1 MNLHV
6 PPYALID
13 RPLWTP
19 DTVKEALVDAFAT
32 IERTTPR
39 VGPTRAVQQIFRGK
53 NPEEVALIRL
63 LNDDQLAFLRAG
75 AKQRPARVTPQDISQ
90 AEAVVLGTDEH
101 PAWLATLD
109 DEHRPKLV
117 LWVLHEVGKDLGIRQ
132 KTLRQRCEQLRWAKR
147 SFYRHVDSA
156 AGKIAVRLNRDGI
169 EAWLE
174 PRR

>member
-1 MNLHV
+1 MNLHI
-6 PPYALID
+6 PPYALTD

-39 VGPTRAVQQIFRGK
+39 VGPTRAVQQLFRGK

-63 LNDDQLAFLRAG
+63 LNDDQLSFLRAG
-75 AKQRPARVTPQDISQ
+75 AKQRQPRVTPRDIGL

-101 PAWLATLD
+101 PAWLTALD

-117 LWVLHEVGKDLGIRQ
+117 LWVLHEVGKELGIKQ
-132 KTLRQRCEQLRWAKR
+132 KTLRHRCEQLRWAPR
-147 SFYRHVDSA
+147 SFYRHVDST
-156 AGKIAVRLNRDGI
+156 AGKIAVRLNRDGVDV
-169 EAWLE
+169 WLE
-174 PRR
+174 PLP